1 VKLKEIKENMTLVV
15 RKEKRWGQNEIT
27 R

>member
-1 VKLKEIKENMTLVV
+1 VKLKEIKENMALVV

>member
-1 VKLKEIKENMTLVV
+1 VKLKEIKENVALVV